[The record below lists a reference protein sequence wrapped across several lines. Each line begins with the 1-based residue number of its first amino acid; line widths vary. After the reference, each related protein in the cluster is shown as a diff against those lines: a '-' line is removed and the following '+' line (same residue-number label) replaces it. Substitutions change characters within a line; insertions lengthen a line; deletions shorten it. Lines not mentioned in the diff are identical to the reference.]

1 MSFFEMLETIL
12 IGPLKL
18 LFEMVF
24 QISYRFLNHP
34 GLAIIAL
41 SLVINILVLPLYKR
55 ADAMQEES
63 RDTENRLRKGVTHI
77 KKTFSRDERMM
88 ILQTYY
94 RQNHYSPANALKGS
108 VSLLLEIPF
117 FIAAYQFLSHL
128 TILDGVSLGP
138 IANLGATDGLIVIG
152 SLTINL
158 LPILMTLINIISS
171 VLFLK
176 GYPLKT
182 KIQLY
187 GMALF
192 FLVFLYNSPA
202 CLVFYWSLNNLFSLV
217 KTIFYKIKNP
227 KKVLNFLML
236 AAGSILMIFDLFFY
250 SGSIKRKVFLAIIGI
265 LLASPQIWS
274 MAEPKLRRS
283 VSEKAPDPNRK
294 HFLIGCAFLTVLIGL
309 LIPST
314 FISASPQEFIDISY
328 FYNPLWYLASS
339 LCLAGGTFLV
349 WMSVFYWLANPKWKV
364 LFGKLIW
371 ILCGVMLVNYMFFG
385 KNLGVISAN
394 LTYNND
400 FYFAR
405 AEELVNLLI
414 IALVTAALLICIHK
428 WPKGT
433 SVVILTSFI
442 ALSGMSVKNIF
453 VIQTS
458 VEQVSI
464 PDEQKDKDYFQLSKT
479 GKNVVVIMLDRAMG
493 QYVPYLF
500 QENHKL
506 KEQFA
511 GFTYYSNTI
520 SYGGYTNTGSPP
532 LLGGYEY
539 TPVEMNKRDNELLKD
554 KHNEALKVMPVLFS
568 ENGYDVTVCDP
579 VYANYQWIPDLSV
592 FDDRPEIN
600 KYITNGKFNDK
611 EAAKRTVLGR
621 HKTFFSFSIMKSLPL
636 TIQPTIYNNGEYNQ
650 VKQPGVITLSSQTQQ
665 DRAAADGVSNTFM
678 NAYNVLLNLPDLTD
692 ITKKD
697 TNTFMFM
704 SNDAT
709 HEPILLQ
716 TPDYTVSEH
725 VDNAKYESENAGRFT
740 IDGVT
745 LDMSSYKQMSHYHAN
760 MAALSQVGV
769 WLDFLRKNDVYDN
782 TRIILVSDHG
792 RNLMHDKNLIV
803 GKDSANST
811 TMELF
816 YPLLMV
822 KDFNSHEFTTSH
834 EFMTNADVPTLA
846 VQDLISGARNPFTN
860 KPINNLEK
868 NAHEQFI
875 LYSHKSDIHENNKNV
890 FLPDRWI
897 GVTDSVSNPR
907 NWNYIDRE
915 VVLKEHKAP

>member
-1 MSFFEMLETIL
+1 MSFFEILETVL
-12 IGPLKL
+12 IEPLKL
-18 LFEMVF
+18 LFEVVF

-77 KKTFSRDERMM
+77 KKTFSHDERMM

-94 RQNHYSPANALKGS
+94 RQNHYSPLSALKGS

-138 IANLGATDGLIVIG
+138 IANLGVPDGLIVIG
-152 SLTINL
+152 SFTINL

-192 FLVFLYNSPA
+192 FLIFLYNSPA

-236 AAGSILMIFDLFFY
+236 VAGGTILIFDLFFY
-250 SGSIKRKVFLAIIGI
+250 SGSIKRKVFLAIVG
-265 LLASPQIWS
+265 LLLLLPQIWS
-274 MAEPKLRRS
+274 MVEPKLRRNIS
-283 VSEKAPDPNRK
+283 GKSPEPNRK
-294 HFLIGCAFLTVLIGL
+294 NFLIGCAFLTVLIGL
-309 LIPST
+309 LIPSA
-314 FISASPQEFIDISY
+314 FISASPQEFLDFSY
-328 FYNPLWYLASS
+328 FYNPLWYLVSS

-349 WMSVFYWLANPKWKV
+349 WMNVFYWLANPKWKV
-364 LFGKLIW
+364 LFGRLIW
-371 ILCGVMLVNYMFFG
+371 ILCGVMVVNYMFFG
-385 KNLGVISAN
+385 TNLGILSAN
-394 LTYNND
+394 LTYND
-400 FYFAR
+400 AFSFTTK
-405 AEELVNLLI
+405 EQLVNLLI
-414 IALVTAALLICIHK
+414 IAIVVAALLICIRK

-433 SVVILTSFI
+433 SVVVLTSFV
-442 ALSGMSVKNIF
+442 ALTGMSAKNIF
-453 VIQTS
+453 TIQTS
-458 VEQVSI
+458 VKQVSI
-464 PDEQKDKDYFQLSKT
+464 PAEESNEDYFQLSKT

-500 QENHKL
+500 KENHKL

-520 SYGGYTNTGSPP
+520 SYGSYTNMGVPP

-539 TPVEMNKRDNELLKD
+539 TPVEMNRRDKESLKD

-592 FDDRPEIN
+592 FDDYPNIE
-600 KYITNGKFNDK
+600 KHVTNGKFNDK
-611 EAAKRTVLGR
+611 EKAKRMVLSR
-621 HKTFFSFSIMKSLPL
+621 HKTFFCFSIMKTLPL
-636 TIQPTIYNNGEYNQ
+636 AMQPTIYDNGEYNQ
-650 VKQPGVITLSSQTQQ
+650 VKQPELTISSQTQQ
-665 DRAAADGVSNTFM
+665 NIAVADGIFSSFM
-678 NAYNVLLNLPDLTD
+678 NSYNVLLNLPDLTD
-692 ITKKD
+692 ITEKD

-704 SNDAT
+704 SNDTT
-709 HEPILLQ
+709 HEPQLLQ

-725 VDNAKYESENAGRFT
+725 VDNTKYELENADRFT

-745 LDMSSYKQMSHYHAN
+745 LDMSSYNQMSHYHSN
-760 MAALSQVGV
+760 MAALSQIGN

-792 RNLMHDKNLIV
+792 RDLMHDKNLIV
-803 GKDSANST
+803 AKESANST
-811 TMELF
+811 TMEFF

-822 KDFNSHEFTTSH
+822 KDFDSHEFTTSH

-846 VQDLISGARNPFTN
+846 VQNLISGARNPFTN
-860 KPINNLEK
+860 NPINNLEK

-875 LYSHKSDIHENNKNV
+875 IYSHKWNIAENNGNV
-890 FLPDRWI
+890 FLPGRWI
-897 GVTDSVSNPR
+897 GITDSVSNPK

-915 VVLKEHKAP
+915 LVLKEHKAP